1 MIELAE
7 FSQRQAV
14 SDAERVLLAGG
25 FSGEIIGPY
34 VYAMLLRNG
43 AVIEPLPINDRRLLY
58 IGKTDGFA
66 QRDHLLYRSSSQSA
80 PRRTLGALLRWHLG
94 LTAFPRGRALKQRD
108 IDHFNFGD
116 GEPRLTAWMRE
127 HLVIARAPVAA
138 PARAIEKALIFRL
151 QPSINLTDWKNPH
164 VSMIREFKR
173 ACRDEAA
180 ARRDDCLS
188 P

>member
-7 FSQRQAV
+7 LGQRHAV
-14 SDAERVLLAGG
+14 SDAERVLLTGG

-34 VYAMLLRNG
+34 VYAMFLRSG
-43 AVIEPLPINDRRLLY
+43 AVIEALPINDHRLLY
-58 IGKTDGFA
+58 IGKADGLT

-80 PRRTLGALLRWHLG
+80 PRRTLGALLKCNLG
-94 LTAFPRGRALKQRD
+94 LNAFPRGRALKRRD
-108 IDHFNFGD
+108 VDHFNFGD
-116 GEPRLTAWMRE
+116 GETRLTAWMRE
-127 HLVIARAPVAA
+127 HLLIARAPVAA

-151 QPSINLTDWKNPH
+151 QPPINLTDWQNPH
-164 VSMIREFKR
+164 FSTIREFKR

-180 ARRDDCLS
+180 ARRDDSLS